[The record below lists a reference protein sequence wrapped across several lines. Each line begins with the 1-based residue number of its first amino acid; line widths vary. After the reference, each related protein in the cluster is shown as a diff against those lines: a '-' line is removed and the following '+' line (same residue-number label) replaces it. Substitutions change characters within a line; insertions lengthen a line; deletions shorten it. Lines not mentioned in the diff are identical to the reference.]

1 MFSKPAMANLLD
13 DSTNDTP
20 PVLARVRFASN
31 LIPKG
36 TQMSRA
42 RVRVCL
48 QDGLKSNVNRLARK
62 GFVKFGANIGPP
74 SSIATRPNWI

>member
-1 MFSKPAMANLLD
+1 
-13 DSTNDTP
+13 
-20 PVLARVRFASN
+20 
-31 LIPKG
+31 
-36 TQMSRA
+36 MSRA